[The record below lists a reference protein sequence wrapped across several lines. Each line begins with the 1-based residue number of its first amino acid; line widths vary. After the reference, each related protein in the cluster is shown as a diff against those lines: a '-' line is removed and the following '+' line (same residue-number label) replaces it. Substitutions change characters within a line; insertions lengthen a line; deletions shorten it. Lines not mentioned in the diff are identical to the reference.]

1 MQIAIDD
8 ISAVVEANFQVRGFA
23 GMTLCEGRAK
33 IALSGSMTIF
43 ANLRYLDGQAIDIC
57 DGDFGVDSFHVDM
70 AGAFKGT
77 TEPAVVQAVISNI
90 IKPLVRE
97 NAASMVCEG
106 RVSPMLRFLGPSVEV
121 DWSSTHLPLSATPPG
136 HHLRTPPLPFQ
147 VVHPFDGRQKAV
159 QRAR

>member
-1 MQIAIDD
+1 
-8 ISAVVEANFQVRGFA
+8 
-23 GMTLCEGRAK
+23 
-33 IALSGSMTIF
+33 MTIF

-136 HHLRTPPLPFQ
+136 HHLRTPSPFQ

-159 QRAR
+159 QRARQRGPVALARLSRPPLPAGNDRHLVTL

>member
-43 ANLRYLDGQAIDIC
+43 ANLRFLDGQAIDIC

-70 AGAFKGT
+70 TGAFKGT

-106 RVSPMLRFLGPSVEV
+106 RVSPMRFLGPSVEV

-136 HHLRTPPLPFQ
+136 HHLRTPSPFSGRPPL
-147 VVHPFDGRQKAV
+147 
-159 QRAR
+159 